1 MLTVRAFLNQFARF
15 ILPRKKLGWISF
27 VFIFVLGTTAY
38 LASAGGASAFWEG
51 IANAIAQYILLPL
64 AVLALKLTLFCL
76 SFIIELAGYNGYLDS
91 TAVNVGWVMVRD
103 ITNMFFVVILLLIA
117 FGTILGIEQYEWKK
131 MLVKFVMA
139 AILVNF
145 SRIICGVIIDVGQV
159 VMITFVNGIAATAGG
174 NLINAFSA
182 DKLLQLTG
190 QTINDS
196 EMFLA
201 SVAALTFAA
210 MMLAVML
217 VFVFMLLARMIVL
230 WVLIVLSPLAFVLSV
245 IPQTQKFASNW
256 WSEFGNHV
264 IVGPVVVFFIWL
276 SFVTVGAGNIST
288 EIGEHSQIDPNL
300 KIKEDSALEADQIG
314 GQSAGISSVMSWAKM
329 ANFAIAIGMLLVG
342 AKVAQQLGV
351 MGGGAMSKAVDFGK
365 KVGMIAS
372 GVSAARFLGAG
383 AAKGAVKGL
392 KWTAMNVPGV
402 GGKAWVRRGKTV
414 AAVAGIGWGAADERR
429 DKMAEEL
436 ETRAATKKREAKGK
450 GMLANITAGAQAFVM
465 SRAAGVIESEA
476 RGEKKVE
483 KLEKARKTQKED
495 IIGSTSTSRSWEG
508 GIGTRMADR
517 AGRVK
522 ERSAAKETRN
532 KERGRRI
539 FSVVEDRFEQEQVA
553 LKKLESE
560 KAALATEREQALL
573 AGKSTADIDLKI
585 GEKDG
590 EIQAQSQKTDVAY
603 NALKKLAGAQAG
615 GAPTWLK
622 SLFGVESL
630 YGARG
635 TMGKGIAS
643 SQDEA
648 QLNKAVS
655 DRIAGE
661 MTKRDLLNKK
671 GVPFIPPYAA
681 GGLDVAGLAP
691 LDEKG
696 NPLPTEDMSLA
707 ERTALLGLQ
716 AEAAKNNVDSVN
728 SAAKYNM
735 LSRNPSN
742 AAGGYIDSL
751 VEKHDWENA
760 NVQERNRQM
769 GEAELHHVSHTKA
782 HLAGRDP
789 KKDAELIESEGVIKS
804 MESAEE
810 NSKKNPEKTKRINK
824 LRASAAEKRT
834 EIVDID
840 QAIGQYMAAGEPPET
855 YKDLTDRKTEL
866 SAQAQEEEAQ
876 ANKLATEVNKS
887 EEDIGKQTALLEEI
901 AKAVETKGSDGKF
914 NIDGLKAQ
922 LSTAGLEDTF
932 KQVFGKSSIADADQ
946 TFLERQELKTLRQ
959 MVSILQ
965 AKDKGSKDKDW
976 SPALK
981 DHREKRAK
989 LVEQKIIS
997 EASKDGTLAQSYTK
1011 VKNDQATLL
1020 KTKSVELLNEDILQD
1035 VIASPRGSKL
1045 PADAGSTAVAQI
1057 QKNFSR
1063 MEKEELMRG
1072 LGNIFNKI
1080 MSEKRRYRSEDKEN
1094 GIKNYERSA
1103 EGQYDGLWQ
1112 KGLMAELQKQRYL
1125 DDNMGTSEKLTSEN
1139 IDEQARKVAIEVG
1152 IDSTNQEAMDEFMN
1166 QFRAEARN
1174 TLNSRSRSGGRSES
1188 DIVHN
1193 WRSNMKGPAVQKV
1206 ITDLNIDIDNP
1217 PSGPAALDKLKRDI
1231 KSYFDNNLNTGL
1243 SKTEVENILAQLANN
1258 PGLKQSLKDLR

>member
-15 ILPRKKLGWISF
+15 ILPTKKLGWISF
-27 VFIFVLGTTAY
+27 VFIFVLGTVAY
-38 LASAGGASAFWEG
+38 LASAGGAAAFWEG

-64 AVLALKLTLFCL
+64 AVLALKLSLFCL
-76 SFIIELAGYNGYLDS
+76 TFIIELAGYNGYLDS

-190 QTINDS
+190 QTINDA

-288 EIGEHSQIDPNL
+288 EIGNHSQIDPSL
-300 KIKEDSALEADQIG
+300 KIKEDSVLEADQIG

-383 AAKGAVKGL
+383 ALKGAKTGL

-402 GGKAWVRRGKTV
+402 GGKAWVRRGKTI
-414 AAVAGIGWGAADERR
+414 AAGAGLAWGAADERR

-436 ETRAATKKREAKGK
+436 ESRAATKIREAKGK
-450 GMLANITAGAQAFVM
+450 GWLANINAGAQAFVM
-465 SRAAGVIESEA
+465 RRASGVIESEA

-483 KLEKARKTQKED
+483 KLEKARKMQKED

-517 AGRVK
+517 AARVK
-522 ERSAAKETRN
+522 ERSAAKEARN
-532 KERGRRI
+532 KARGQRI
-539 FSVVEDRFEQEQVA
+539 FSVVEDRYEQAQVA
-553 LKKLESE
+553 LKDLEKE
-560 KAALATEREQALL
+560 KAGLAAEREQAL
-573 AGKSTADIDLKI
+573 ADGQSTASIDLKI
-585 GEKDG
+585 SENDG
-590 EIQAQSQKTDVAY
+590 KIQTQTKESEDAY
-603 NALKKLAGAQAG
+603 KSLKKLAGAQAG
-615 GAPTWLK
+615 GGP
-622 SLFGVESL
+622 FGWNI
-630 YGARG
+630 YGSRG
-635 TMGKGIAS
+635 TMGKGIAA
-643 SQDEA
+643 SQNEA
-648 QLNKAVS
+648 QLNKLVA
-655 DRIAGE
+655 DRITSE
-661 MTKRDLLNKK
+661 MTTRDLKSTKPLAL
-671 GVPFIPPYAA
+671 IPPYAK
-681 GGLDVAGLAP
+681 GGLDLAGLTP
-691 LDEKG
+691 LDKDG
-696 NPLPTEDMSLA
+696 NPVELESMSLA
-707 ERTALLGLQ
+707 DRTALLGMQ
-716 AEAAKNNVDSVN
+716 AEAEKNNVDTAN
-728 SAAKYNM
+728 SSAKYRM
-735 LSRNPSN
+735 LARNPGGI
-742 AAGGYIDSL
+742 AGEYVDTL

-769 GEAELHHVSHTKA
+769 GEAEVRHVSHTKA
-782 HLAGRDP
+782 HLVNRDP
-789 KKDAELIESEGVIKS
+789 VKDKELIETEEKIQG
-804 MESAEE
+804 MESAQESSDKNEE
-810 NSKKNPEKTKRINK
+810 KIKRIQQ
-824 LRASAAEKRT
+824 LRSSAVEKSLQVGVI
-834 EIVDID
+834 EQKIA
-840 QAIGQYMAAGEPPET
+840 QHQSAGHLPDS
-855 YKDLTDRKTEL
+855 YKDLTDEKEAL
-866 SAQAQEEEAQ
+866 SSQLQEESRAADELQKQVDA
-876 ANKLATEVNKS
+876 KPSVSTGDS
-887 EEDIGKQTALLEEI
+887 EKQVALLEKI
-901 AKAVETKGSDGKF
+901 AEAVANPGANGKF
-914 NIDGLKAQ
+914 DVNGLKAQ

-932 KQVFGKSSIADADQ
+932 KQVYGKAGVADADQ

-959 MVSILQ
+959 MASLLR
-965 AKDKGSKDKDW
+965 AKGKGQDW
-976 SPALK
+976 SAALRDPRK
-981 DHREKRAK
+981 KRAE
-989 LVEQKIIS
+989 LVEQKIVK
-997 EASKDGTLAQSYTK
+997 EAGKDGTLAQSYTK
-1011 VKNDQATLL
+1011 VKSDQAALL
-1020 KTKSVELLNEDILQD
+1020 KTKSVELLNEDVLQD

-1045 PADAGSTAVAQI
+1045 PADAGSTAVAQM

-1072 LGNIFNKI
+1072 LGNIFDKI
-1080 MSEKRRYRSEDKEN
+1080 MSAKRQARAGDKEN

-1112 KGLMAELQKQRYL
+1112 KGLMAELQRQRYL
-1125 DDNMGTSEKLTSEN
+1125 DDNMGTSERLTSEN
-1139 IDEQARKVAIEVG
+1139 IDEQAKVVAAELH
-1152 IDSTNQEAMDEFMN
+1152 IDPTDQAAMEDFMN

-1174 TLNSRSRSGGRSES
+1174 TLNSRPRGGGRSES
-1188 DIVHN
+1188 DIVQN
-1193 WRSNMKGPAVQKV
+1193 WRSNMEGPAVQKV
-1206 ITDLNIDIDNP
+1206 INDLKIDVDNP
-1217 PSGPAALDKLKRDI
+1217 PSGPAALDQLKRDL
-1231 KSYFDNNLNTGL
+1231 KSYFDSNLNTGL
-1243 SKTEVENILAQLANN
+1243 SKSEVEHILAQLANN